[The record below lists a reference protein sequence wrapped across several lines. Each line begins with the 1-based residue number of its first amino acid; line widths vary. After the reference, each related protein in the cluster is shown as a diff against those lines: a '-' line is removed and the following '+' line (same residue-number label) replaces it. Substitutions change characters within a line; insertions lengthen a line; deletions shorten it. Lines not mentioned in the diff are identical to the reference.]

1 MSLLGH
7 ADAWA
12 EWRAAMASQRMHHAW
27 ILAGKRGIGKGTFAR
42 AAAAALVAEPGS
54 HQPAAANHPD
64 IYVLEPLPATEDDEK
79 KRQDGKP
86 YQLKRNISIDQVRRM
101 QQRLVTRP
109 TLGARRAIVIDP
121 IDDLEKSAVNA
132 LLKSLEE
139 PPIGTTFVLVA
150 HRPGR
155 LIATVRSRC
164 RMLRFAPLGDDAVDA
179 ILREEA
185 PAADAAARAAAIAA
199 AAGSPGAAL
208 SYIERDLAPLH
219 ALMRRVVRE
228 GDASFALRGA
238 LAEAIGVR
246 PDRERQLAAIDL
258 ARGVMAAEAAAL
270 APARQSA
277 AIEAHAALVRL
288 AAQAP
293 SANFDAGLLV
303 MEIGG
308 LLASAALPRD
318 AAA

>member
-1 MSLLGH
+1 MMLVGH
-7 ADAWA
+7 DDAWS
-12 EWRAAMASQRMHHAW
+12 EWRAAMASARMHHAW

-42 AAAAALVAEPGS
+42 AAASELVAEPGLHRPPVAS
-54 HQPAAANHPD
+54 HPD
-64 IYVLEPLPATEDDEK
+64 IIVLEPLPATEDDEK
-79 KRQDGKP
+79 KRLDGKP
-86 YQLKRNISIDQVRRM
+86 YQLKRSITVDQVRRM

-109 TLGARRAIVIDP
+109 TLGARRVIVIDP

-139 PPIGTTFVLVA
+139 PPQGTSFILVA

-164 RMLRFAPLGDDAVDA
+164 RMLRFSPLGSEAMDAV
-179 ILREEA
+179 LRDEA
-185 PAADAAARAAAIAA
+185 PHADAPARSAAIAA

-208 SYIERDLAPLH
+208 AYIERDLAPLH
-219 ALMRRVVRE
+219 ALMQRLVRD

-238 LAEAIGVR
+238 LAEAIGTR
-246 PDRERQLAAIDL
+246 PDRERQLAALDL
-258 ARGVMAAEAAAL
+258 ARGVVAAEAATF
-270 APARQSA
+270 APGRQAA

-288 AAQAP
+288 GAQAP
-293 SANFDAGLLV
+293 TANFDAGLLV